1 MALSTIAAPSYRIV
15 IADDDVDTV
24 ESTALWLQMNGHETR
39 QAFDGVQVLRQAETF
54 HPHFIFLD
62 VAMPEMDGYTVTSG
76 L

>member
-39 QAFDGVQVLRQAETF
+39 QAFVAGRTATF
-54 HPHFIFLD
+54 
-62 VAMPEMDGYTVTSG
+62 
-76 L
+76 